1 MNGLSASRSSWLS
14 GLQWFFFIFCNT
26 VVIPP
31 TLQSAFNLSPG
42 VTFCITQY
50 TFISTA
56 LACLAQVFLGHRRA
70 IMEGPTGLWWVTI
83 LTLTLAEAANGTPL
97 PEIGGSLAVGI
108 LISGILTILIGVS
121 GLGFYLARL
130 FRPAVMATF
139 MFLLGAQLISI
150 FMKGML
156 GLPFGVY
163 TGVVTINYP
172 AFYWALTV
180 LLLIIAIIAFLPRA
194 IGKYALL
201 IGTLVGWGVYSW
213 WFAPTGAPIAGS
225 DWVLFPLGWPQE
237 LHWGIVIS
245 AILTGLVNVSNNFA
259 AVRGT
264 DIFYAD
270 GPAGRSLFRRSFMV
284 SGGLTCLA
292 APLGVVPF
300 SPFVSSIGLLT
311 QTQDSSQRSFII
323 GSVVFLLVGML
334 TPLAQF
340 FCSIPLTVSSAVM
353 LASYL
358 PLLFSSVLFINKIEL
373 NSRNIYRLA
382 LPLFLGVFLMSMPS
396 SFWQGVPITI
406 RPLFSNGL
414 LIGVLL
420 AVLVEN
426 SIPWDKVKPR

>member
-1 MNGLSASRSSWLS
+1 MNGFCSSRNNWLS

-31 TLQSAFNLSPG
+31 TLQSAFNLSPSA
-42 VTFCITQY
+42 TFCITQY

-83 LTLTLAEAANGTPL
+83 LTLTLAESANGTPL
-97 PEIGGSLAVGI
+97 SEIGGSLAVGI
-108 LISGILTILIGVS
+108 LISGMLTMAIGIS
-121 GLGFYLARL
+121 GLGFRLAIL

-139 MFLLGAQLISI
+139 MFLLGAQLITI

-156 GLPFGVY
+156 GLPFGLY
-163 TGVVTINYP
+163 TGLVTIHYP
-172 AFYWALTV
+172 AFFWALAV
-180 LLLIIAIIAFLPRA
+180 LMLIIIIIAFLPPA

-201 IGTLVGWGVYSW
+201 IGTLVGWGGYSW
-213 WFAPTGAPIAGS
+213 WFIADAEPIKGA
-225 DWVLFPLGWPQE
+225 DWVLFPLGWPQD

-259 AVRGT
+259 AIRGT
-264 DIFYAD
+264 DIFYAG
-270 GPAGRSLFRRSFMV
+270 GPAGRRIFRRSFMV

-311 QTQDSSQRSFII
+311 QTQDSSRHSFII
-323 GSVVFLLVGML
+323 GSMIFLVVGMV

-382 LPLFLGVFLMSMPS
+382 VPLFLGVFLMSMPS

-414 LIGVLL
+414 LVGVLV
-420 AVLVEN
+420 AVFVEN
-426 SIPWDKVKPR
+426 IIPWDNVK

>member
-1 MNGLSASRSSWLS
+1 MNGSYPSRSSWLS

-31 TLQSAFNLSPG
+31 TLQSAFNLSAG
-42 VTFCITQY
+42 ATFCITQY

-56 LACLAQVFLGHRRA
+56 IACLSQVFWGHRRA

-83 LTLTLAEAANGTPL
+83 LTLTLAESANGTPL

-108 LISGILTILIGVS
+108 LISGVLTMAIGIS
-121 GLGFYLARL
+121 GLGYRLAIL

-139 MFLLGAQLISI
+139 MFLLGAQLITI

-156 GLPFGVY
+156 GLPFGIY
-163 TGVVTINYP
+163 TGLVTINYP
-172 AFYWALTV
+172 AFFWALAV
-180 LLLIIAIIAFLPRA
+180 MVLIITIIVFLPPA

-201 IGTLVGWGVYSW
+201 IGTLVGWGGYSG
-213 WFAPTGAPIAGS
+213 WFAVAGEPLQGT
-225 DWVLFPLGWPQE
+225 DWLLFPLGWPQQI
-237 LHWGIVIS
+237 HWGIVIS

-259 AVRGT
+259 ALRGT
-264 DIFYAD
+264 DLFYAG
-270 GPAGRSLFRRSFMV
+270 GPAGRRIFRRSFMV

-323 GSVVFLLVGML
+323 GSVIFLLVGVV

-353 LASYL
+353 LVSYL
-358 PLLFSSVLFINKIEL
+358 PLLFSAVLFINKTEL
-373 NSRNIYRLA
+373 NSRNVYRLA
-382 LPLFLGVFLMSMPS
+382 IPLFLGVFLMSIPS
-396 SFWQGVPITI
+396 SFWQGVPITL
-406 RPLFSNGL
+406 RPLLSNGL
-414 LIGVLL
+414 LIGVLM
-420 AVLVEN
+420 AVIVEN
-426 SIPWDKVKPR
+426 ILPWDKVK